1 MGEDDA
7 KLIARVAGGDLGHPL
22 EELYDRYAARLH
34 GLGLRLL
41 GDPGLAEEL
50 VQETF
55 VRLWQSAGRYD
66 PQRGSVASFVFTIA
80 RRLVI
85 DLRRRPS
92 SRPFAE
98 LAADQGPERDP
109 GDAVDQLLVGLN
121 VRDAL
126 DSLPDG
132 QREVLELPQ
141 RVSLGT
147 FTTGSD
153 GSAHLTAFTAA
164 RPTASRWWAWP
175 WSQWTATRP
184 GPARGCWP
192 LAHLAEPPGP
202 LSPYP

>member
-7 KLIARVAGGDLGHPL
+7 KLIARVAGGDLGQPL
-22 EELYDRYAARLH
+22 EELYDRYAARLY

-66 PQRGSVASFVFTIA
+66 PQRGSVTSFVFTIA
-80 RRLVI
+80 RRLAI

-98 LAADQGPERDP
+98 LEANQGAERDP
-109 GDAVDQLLVGLN
+109 GDAVDRLLVGLH

-126 DSLPDG
+126 SSLPDG
-132 QREVLELPQ
+132 QREVLELLYLQDLTQ
-141 RVSLGT
+141 RQVADRVGVPLGT
-147 FTTGSD
+147 VKTRAFYGLR
-153 GSAHLTAFTAA
+153 ALKEALTA
-164 RPTASRWWAWP
+164 RDVNV
-175 WSQWTATRP
+175 
-184 GPARGCWP
+184 
-192 LAHLAEPPGP
+192 
-202 LSPYP
+202 